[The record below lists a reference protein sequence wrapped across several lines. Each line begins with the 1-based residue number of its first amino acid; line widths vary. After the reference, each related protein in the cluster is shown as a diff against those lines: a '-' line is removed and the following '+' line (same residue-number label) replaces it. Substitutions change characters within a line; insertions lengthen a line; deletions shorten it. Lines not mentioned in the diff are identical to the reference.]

1 MSTAVAFRAKDS
13 LLRTAIRLDA
23 TGVGVMGLGI
33 AAFAAPFAR
42 HTGFTPAWSY
52 GMAAAFVLYGV
63 VGNWL
68 AGRANIRPIGTGLS
82 LFNFVGAVGQ
92 IAVVSTGV
100 LALTGAGRAALV
112 FGGLWALFFGVLQL
126 IGVRR
131 LG

>member
-1 MSTAVAFRAKDS
+1 MTTAVLTRSTDS

-23 TGVGVMGLGI
+23 TGVGLMGLGI
-33 AAFAAPFAR
+33 AAFAGGFAR
-42 HTGFTPAWSY
+42 HTGFSSAWSY
-52 GMAAAFVLYGV
+52 GLAAAFVFYGV

-68 AGRANIRPIGTGLS
+68 AARANIRPVGTGLS

-92 IAVVSTGV
+92 IAIVPAGV
-100 LALTGAGRAALV
+100 FALTGSGKAALV